1 MTELSSIPLD
11 SGSAVCTAEPAVGL
25 SAFLASVNA
34 RSDGPEQWEA
44 PCPDCGGHLA
54 IVIHDDPWVGRPAVH
69 TRCLTAGCETWT
81 AEQLAA
87 IVVEPIGVDW
97 ASLQLF
103 SDVGRSHVLHALLR
117 QRDFSVRWSPSFGY
131 YLWNGE
137 RWVRDQRGEIL
148 HGFAHQIGTAM
159 AKHSDELAL
168 AAAQTSDKARARE
181 WQDQSNRL
189 GSAAIKAQASK
200 AIENAVKE
208 LRRHDGVPL
217 DDDEGFDEN
226 AHLLGVAN
234 GVVDLRTGKL
244 LPNTPDL
251 LVSRSLAVEYHPDA
265 VAPRWKRHL
274 EEVLPGQD
282 EIDWLQRWFGYSA
295 TGHTDEGKLPIFLGE
310 GRNGKGAITET
321 IQHVFDEVAYETSFA
336 TFCTQRNGTNLNS
349 VAQFAHARMV
359 FASEAAAAYT
369 MDAAGIKALTGGN
382 RVAAMFKYHDE
393 FSFKPQFKI
402 TLSTNEMPKVHD
414 TSVGFW
420 ERLLVLRFPHS
431 FLAENAD
438 TSLKPTLL
446 TEAEGVL
453 AWCVAG
459 AVEWAKHGLGET
471 QSMRDETKSF
481 QESSDVLGEFFNT
494 CTVRDPD
501 ATVMLKDT
509 FSAFLDWCAEENIQ
523 HPITRKTFSLQ
534 AAKRQ
539 GVLLT
544 ANNKNVK
551 MFRGL
556 RLAVPADRA
565 ALNPISKETK

>member
-1 MTELSSIPLD
+1 M
-11 SGSAVCTAEPAVGL
+11 
-25 SAFLASVNA
+25 
-34 RSDGPEQWEA
+34 
-44 PCPDCGGHLA
+44 
-54 IVIHDDPWVGRPAVH
+54 
-69 TRCLTAGCETWT
+69 
-81 AEQLAA
+81 
-87 IVVEPIGVDW
+87 
-97 ASLQLF
+97 
-103 SDVGRSHVLHALLR
+103 
-117 QRDFSVRWSPSFGY
+117 
-131 YLWNGE
+131 
-137 RWVRDQRGEIL
+137 
-148 HGFAHQIGTAM
+148 
-159 AKHSDELAL
+159 
-168 AAAQTSDKARARE
+168 
-181 WQDQSNRL
+181 
-189 GSAAIKAQASK
+189 
-200 AIENAVKE
+200 
-208 LRRHDGVPL
+208 
-217 DDDEGFDEN
+217 
-226 AHLLGVAN
+226 
-234 GVVDLRTGKL
+234 
-244 LPNTPDL
+244 
-251 LVSRSLAVEYHPDA
+251 
-265 VAPRWKRHL
+265 
-274 EEVLPGQD
+274 
-282 EIDWLQRWFGYSA
+282 
-295 TGHTDEGKLPIFLGE
+295 
-310 GRNGKGAITET
+310 
-321 IQHVFDEVAYETSFA
+321 
-336 TFCTQRNGTNLNS
+336 
-349 VAQFAHARMV
+349 
-359 FASEAAAAYT
+359 
-369 MDAAGIKALTGGN
+369 
-382 RVAAMFKYHDE
+382 
-393 FSFKPQFKI
+393 
-402 TLSTNEMPKVHD
+402 HD

-565 ALNPISKETK
+565 ALNPISKETE